1 MKTPSLKA
9 AALIAVTALALFNSP
24 ANAVSKSKAVA
35 AAGKPCS
42 AANVGTPAQSASG
55 SLDCVKEG
63 AKFVW
68 RASKPPTTSAAPAAP
83 VTVAT
88 TTASPTTEAAKSQ
101 KWPDKIVF
109 APVPSENATQ
119 ALITWGPFVKALEK
133 EVGIKVEQ
141 VNPSDYAGV
150 IEAQLNG
157 KVDLA
162 MYGPFSY
169 YLAKTA
175 GAKIEPVAVQIS
187 AIGANPSY
195 KSYLVVPNNSSIS
208 SINDLKGKKVCFVDP
223 GSTSGY
229 LYPLEGLKS
238 AGLSEKD
245 YTAVFAGGHDKSVI
259 AAKGGSCDA
268 GFVYDDMFDKLLI
281 ERGLLKTNEMK
292 VVWRSK
298 SIPNSPIAVRTDLPD
313 TLVAKIKEAVP
324 KIDSLYLQ
332 ANGLCPSNNQR
343 CDFGGLAAWIPVKD
357 DFFQAIVD
365 VCKATNAAACQP
377 AKKR

>member
-1 MKTPSLKA
+1 MSGA
-9 AALIAVTALALFNSP
+9 APTSNGLT
-24 ANAVSKSKAVA
+24 
-35 AAGKPCS
+35 
-42 AANVGTPAQSASG
+42 
-55 SLDCVKEG
+55 CVKEG
-63 AKFVW
+63 SKFVW
-68 RASKPPTTSAAPAAP
+68 RAATAPSTAPATTAPATTAVAAPA
-83 VTVAT
+83 VTA
-88 TTASPTTEAAKSQ
+88 AAAKNQ

-162 MYGPFSY
+162 MYGPFRY

-175 GAKIEPVAVQIS
+175 GAKIEPLAVQVV
-187 AIGANPSY
+187 AIGAKPSY
-195 KSYLVVPNNSSIS
+195 KSYLVAPANSSIAN
-208 SINDLKGKKVCFVDP
+208 ITDLKGKKVCFVDP

-229 LYPLEGLKS
+229 LYPLEGIKG
-238 AGLSEKD
+238 AGLTDKD
-245 YTAVFAGGHDKSVI
+245 YTAVFAGGHDRSVI

-281 ERGLLKTNEMK
+281 DRGLLKSGEMK

-298 SIPNSPIAVRTDLPD
+298 DIPNSPIAVRSDLPD
-313 TLVAKIKEAVP
+313 TLVSKLKESIL
-324 KIDSLYLQ
+324 KIDALYLQ
-332 ANGLCPSNNQR
+332 ANGLCPSTNNR
-343 CDFGGLAAWIPVKD
+343 CDFGGQSAWIPVTN
-357 DFFQAIVD
+357 DFFQPIVD

-377 AKKR
+377 AKKP